1 MHAGTLHPDEG
12 GEGTANVCVA
22 CAFGEHE
29 SSSFSPGRPPIPR
42 MLLTF
47 RRAVTSYL
55 RAVTIVAHSF
65 PFPFIRLSLS
75 PALFLSFSL
84 ARSLALS
91 PLRSFSAIS
100 HRSSPSASLLFA
112 HIHAHG
118 ARRLRTHTRTQA
130 YIHTHT
136 HNKCIRDMAVLSF
149 SILPS
154 CYVDASF

>member
-29 SSSFSPGRPPIPR
+29 SSSFSPGRPPILW

-75 PALFLSFSL
+75 PALFLSS
-84 ARSLALS
+84 SLALS

-112 HIHAHG
+112 HIHAHAHG

-130 YIHTHT
+130 YIHT